1 MLTGI
6 THNSK
11 LELVSNSHAH
21 DRRMIVAHPY
31 AFVTLAGRTQSPV
44 PEKVLASCT
53 EWVAHKIK
61 IASLTSR

>member
-1 MLTGI
+1 MLSGV
-6 THNSK
+6 THNSQ
-11 LELVSNSHAH
+11 LELVSNSLAH

-44 PEKVLASCT
+44 LEKVLAFCT
-53 EWVAHKIK
+53 ELVAQKIK